1 MAIRQIIKEKKKVVL
16 PLVLLLIAVA
26 LICFVVEQQTGTLEL
41 KGSVETTM
49 YAHTAKV
56 SGMVEES
63 FFELGETVKK
73 GEILFEIDSKD
84 QKYSIEQMEQTLIQK
99 KAALSLLKKGADP
112 EAIKQA
118 KNNVSSAQASYDKT
132 LEDYNRSKNLYQ
144 EGALSK
150 TAYDNSEYLYKVA
163 VTGLDS
169 AKQQLSIISGG
180 ADSETILSAEAQV
193 AQTESQLRQQKE
205 KIKDYTITAN
215 SDGILMSKNYN
226 AGDMIAQGYNLC
238 DIASTTEIYVL
249 AYLPEEDI
257 DLVEY
262 GKTVTVKTE
271 SKEYQGKIVSI
282 DVKSEYTPKDMQT
295 PANKNKDSFKIKIAI
310 PAEVSVNPGQETKI
324 LIER

>member
-1 MAIRQIIKEKKKVVL
+1 MF
-16 PLVLLLIAVA
+16 LVLILIASA
-26 LICFVVEQQTGTLEL
+26 AIWFFLAKGTGELEL
-41 KGSVETTM
+41 KGTVETTM
-49 YAHTAKV
+49 YSHTAKV

-73 GEILFEIDSKD
+73 GDILFSIDSKD
-84 QKYSIEQMEQTLIQK
+84 QKYAIEQMEQTLIQK
-99 KAALSLLKKGADP
+99 KAALLLLKKGADP
-112 EAIKQA
+112 EAIRQA
-118 KNNVSSAQASYDKT
+118 KNNVSSAQASYDKAA
-132 LEDYNRSKNLYQ
+132 EDYKRSKNLYS

-163 VTGLDS
+163 LAGLDN
-169 AKQQLSIISGG
+169 AKQQLSITAGG

-193 AQTESQLRQQKE
+193 AQTESQLRQQTE

-226 AGDMIAQGYNLC
+226 VGDMIAPGYNLC
-238 DIASTTEIYVL
+238 DIASTAEIYVL
-249 AYLPEEDI
+249 AYLPKEDI

-271 SKEYQGKIVSI
+271 NKEYPGKIIFI

-295 PANKNKDSFKIKIAI
+295 AANKNKDSFKIKIAI
-310 PAEVSVNPGQETKI
+310 SPEVRVNPGQETKV